1 MFSVPVRRKVAVR
14 PVLLALT
21 AAVLLLLGGCAPD
34 AAGAHRTGAG
44 TSLSW
49 RGGPSVAP
57 SGDPAPASWH
67 IVALG
72 DSVASGGPCG
82 CTPFPQ
88 RYGADLARDRGVA
101 THTLNLGA
109 DGQTSGDLLA
119 TLEDPGS
126 AASRAVGR
134 ADVVLVTIGANDF
147 LDRHDDV
154 TTGQCLGGRDIACVA
169 DDLASMVGNVT
180 AVVDRIHRLRGGHPT
195 AVLVTGYWNVFEDG
209 QVARRTFPDIGV
221 RATQRLT
228 RLANAGIRKAAD
240 TAGATY
246 VDLYAPFNGP
256 VAGGDTTSL
265 LASDGDHP
273 NAAGQALIARRLVAA
288 GLPGLVKG

>member
-1 MFSVPVRRKVAVR
+1 MAF
-14 PVLLALT
+14 
-21 AAVLLLLGGCAPD
+21 LLLGACTPVAGGGHD
-34 AAGAHRTGAG
+34 RAAGRLPAGSGAATPPA
-44 TSLSW
+44 TS
-49 RGGPSVAP
+49 
-57 SGDPAPASWH
+57 PAQSPWH

-72 DSVASGGPCG
+72 DSVATGGPCG

-88 RYGADLARDRGVA
+88 LYGGDLARDRGVR
-101 THTLNLGA
+101 TQTVNLGVN
-109 DGQTSGDLLA
+109 GQTSGDLLA
-119 TLEDPGS
+119 TMSDPGS
-126 AASRAVGR
+126 AASRAVRG

-147 LDRHDDV
+147 LDQHDKV
-154 TTGQCLGGRDIACVA
+154 TTGQCLGGRDTACVA
-169 DDLASMVGNVT
+169 DDLGAMVRNVT
-180 AVVDRIHRLRGGHPT
+180 AIVGRIHQLRGGRPT

-209 QVARRTFPDIGV
+209 QVARRAFPDLGV

-240 TAGATY
+240 AAGGTY

-256 VAGGDTTSL
+256 EARGDTTYL

-288 GLPGLVKG
+288 GLPGLVQG

>member
-1 MFSVPVRRKVAVR
+1 MFSVRVRRTASAR
-14 PVLLALT
+14 PVLLAL
-21 AAVLLLLGGCAPD
+21 AAAALLLLGGCAPGAGD
-34 AAGAHRTGAG
+34 AHGAEAGAP
-44 TSLSW
+44 LDW
-49 RGGPSVAP
+49 RAGPSVAP
-57 SGDPAPASWH
+57 SGNPAPPSWH

-88 RYGADLARDRGVA
+88 LYGADLARDRGVQ
-101 THTLNLGA
+101 THTVNLGA

-119 TLEDPGS
+119 TLRDPGS

-154 TTGQCLGGRDIACVA
+154 TTGKCLGGRDTACVA
-169 DDLASMVGNVT
+169 DDLTSMVGNVT
-180 AVVDRIHRLRGGHPT
+180 AIVGRIHRLREGRPT

-209 QVARRTFPDIGV
+209 RVARRTFPALGV

-228 RLANAGIRKAAD
+228 LLANAGIRKAAD
-240 TAGATY
+240 TAGGTY
-246 VDLYAPFNGP
+246 VDLFAPFNGP
-256 VAGGDTTSL
+256 QARGDTTHL